1 MRHISEEV
9 EARSC
14 PEDRKQLDKS
24 TFPSMKVFCTML
36 YTASAFSLSN
46 TTEVE
51 RPVCL
56 ISNAQGYAIE
66 TVDAHNVS

>member
-1 MRHISEEV
+1 
-9 EARSC
+9 
-14 PEDRKQLDKS
+14 
-24 TFPSMKVFCTML
+24 ML
-36 YTASAFSLSN
+36 YTASVSSLSD

-66 TVDAHNVS
+66 AVDAHTVS